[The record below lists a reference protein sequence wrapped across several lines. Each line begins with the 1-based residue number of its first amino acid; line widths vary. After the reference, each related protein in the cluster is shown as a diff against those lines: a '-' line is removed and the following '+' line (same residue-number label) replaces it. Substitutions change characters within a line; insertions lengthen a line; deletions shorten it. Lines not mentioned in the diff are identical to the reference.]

1 MLPECRQEEYLFS
14 VPKFDV
20 ASSDVESFVDELR
33 CFHDEYRD
41 CFHRSET
48 RENVFHYMV
57 GQFSKLE
64 RKSIEPIAL
73 AVEDAKVRTMQR
85 AVSGTNWDEEKLL
98 AKYRSMVNDD
108 MGDPDGVLMF
118 DESGFVKKGKESA
131 GVLRQYCRSV
141 GKVENCQVGVFA
153 AYASAHGYAFL
164 DKGLFVPE
172 EWFSEEYKER
182 REK

>member
-64 RKSIEPIAL
+64 RKSIEPIAR

-108 MGDPDGVLMF
+108 MGDPDGVLLF

-131 GVLRQYCRSV
+131 GVLRQYCGSV

-153 AYASAHGYAFL
+153 AYASAHGYAFWTNAFCS
-164 DKGLFVPE
+164 GGMVFRRIQRE
-172 EWFSEEYKER
+172 EGKM
-182 REK
+182 